1 MFCVGY
7 HGVQPN
13 LQDRKNSIGRRE
25 DWKAPFH
32 VFLKMSITSLI
43 TTLVSVLVVASASGE
58 EYITARDLLTPKM
71 FPDASFGMA
80 VEGVED
86 GAEAL
91 VTTTGGVFRIRKA
104 MDAIECDQRI
114 PARRRVA
121 TLKLPPGSLRGI
133 ELIHRSSGA
142 VVFEGAGTTLRINGD
157 STLMI
162 APGQDGDIRAELA
175 FAPDCHFGAG
185 GNHNFFDPNGGI
197 SFFDNGDSPEPH
209 LELENTPISVTWS
222 WRAGAVFWSVISPPK
237 PFDWDASFRHY
248 AGQGSSHLRYV
259 YPSDGEIE
267 AASKQA
273 SILFLHSEMLLW
285 KAWQTD
291 LTPRDPEK
299 LAHVIKT
306 ARDRGMKVIV
316 YTTPVWFLK
325 NTPREH
331 EQQIDPTPGPMGTV
345 PHWGR
350 PDNANLF
357 FQQISRVFKEMS
369 LDGFYFDGIFGAPE
383 HLAASYYL
391 TRAARELV
399 GDDGILIYHGTGDA
413 PSIGGS
419 RTYCPSLNAYY
430 NYILRGEG
438 EEKRADPEYVRY
450 FLSSYNLSNSVCLS
464 LYKTDEIPSA
474 EQIDLTLRANV
485 RYPMPLGLLVG
496 DSPERMHFQ
505 EHYFSR
511 LTPSL
516 KAEIAGDLARRTGAL
531 ERKLTRARAL
541 RQRLAEERELGK
553 RFKSEDFVAPNM
565 PLRGGY
571 WRFEEPYGLSVFD
584 SSAPQIN
591 GIFDGGV
598 VRAKET
604 PASSVARLELGNE
617 HSMEFDGVKGSY
629 VRIGGEEDLNVGT
642 EDFTLEAWIYPRVV
656 KGVGTMTIA
665 GKYISCI
672 TDPPDVGYVLG
683 LFPQF
688 GHHNPTYRI
697 HFEGRDS
704 RDLTRVGSEKS
715 FLLESREFAF
725 EEWHHIAGVR
735 DDKEV
740 KLYIDGILVGTA
752 PIPRHWDLSSNQL
765 FTIGAG
771 QASAHGTFITNFDGL
786 IDEVRLTIGEALSPS
801 RFLNSEPE

>member
-1 MFCVGY
+1 
-7 HGVQPN
+7 
-13 LQDRKNSIGRRE
+13 
-25 DWKAPFH
+25 
-32 VFLKMSITSLI
+32 MSISTLI
-43 TTLVSVLVVASASGE
+43 TTVVSALIIATASAE
-58 EYITARDLLTPKM
+58 EYITARDLLAPEM

-86 GAEAL
+86 GAVAY

-104 MDAIECDQRI
+104 LDTIECDQRI
-114 PARRRVA
+114 PAPRQVA
-121 TLKLPPGSLRGI
+121 ALTLPPGSTRDI
-133 ELIHRSSGA
+133 ELTHHSSGA

-162 APGQDGDIRAELA
+162 APGQHGDIRAELS
-175 FAPDCHFGAG
+175 FPPDCHFGAG
-185 GNHNFFDPNGGI
+185 GNHNFFDPHGGI
-197 SFFDNGDSPEPH
+197 SFFDNGDSPAPH
-209 LELENTPISVTWS
+209 LDLESAPISVTWS
-222 WRAGAVFWSVISPPK
+222 WRAGAVFWGVVSPPK
-237 PFDWDASFRHY
+237 PFDWDASFQHY
-248 AGQGSSHLRYV
+248 AGQGSSHLQYV

-285 KAWQTD
+285 KTWQTD
-291 LTPRDPEK
+291 LTPRDPDK
-299 LAHVIKT
+299 LAHVINT
-306 ARDRGMKVIV
+306 AHGRGMKVIV

-325 NTPREH
+325 NTPRER

-345 PHWGR
+345 PHWGK
-350 PDNANLF
+350 PDNADLF
-357 FQQISRVFKEMS
+357 FQQVSRVFKKMS
-369 LDGFYFDGIFGAPE
+369 LDGFYFDGIYGAPE
-383 HLAASYYL
+383 HLAASYHL
-391 TRAARELV
+391 TRAARQLV
-399 GDDGILIYHGTGDA
+399 GGDGVLIYHGTGDT

-430 NYILRGEG
+430 DYILRGEG
-438 EEKRADPEYVRY
+438 EEKRTDPEYVRY

-464 LYKTDEIPSA
+464 LYRTDEIPSA

-496 DSPERMHFQ
+496 NSPERAHFQ

-531 ERKLTRARAL
+531 DRRLSRARAL

-553 RFKSEDFVAPNM
+553 HLKPEDFVVPNM

-571 WRFEEPYGLSVFD
+571 WRFEEPHGLGVFD

-591 GIFDGGV
+591 GIIDGGV
-598 VRAKET
+598 IRTKTTVA
-604 PASSVARLELGNE
+604 PSVPRLGLVSER
-617 HSMEFDGVKGSY
+617 SMEFDGVKGSY
-629 VRIGGEEDLNVGT
+629 ARIGREMDLNVGT
-642 EDFTLEAWIYPRVV
+642 EDFTLEAWIYPRVT
-656 KGVGTMTIA
+656 KGLGTMTIA
-665 GKYISCI
+665 GNYISGI

-683 LFPQF
+683 LSPQF
-688 GHHNPTYRI
+688 GHHNPTYKV

-715 FLLESREFAF
+715 FLIESHELGF
-725 EEWHHIAGVR
+725 EAWHHIAGMR
-735 DDKEV
+735 DGEEA
-740 KLYIDGILVGTA
+740 KLYIDGIPVGTA
-752 PIPRHWDLSSNQL
+752 PIPGHWNLSSNQL

-771 QASAHGTFITNFDGL
+771 QGSAHGTFIANFDGF
-786 IDEVRLTIGEALSPS
+786 IDEVRLTIGEALTPS
-801 RFLNSEPE
+801 QFLNAK

>member
-1 MFCVGY
+1 
-7 HGVQPN
+7 
-13 LQDRKNSIGRRE
+13 
-25 DWKAPFH
+25 
-32 VFLKMSITSLI
+32 MSICCLI
-43 TTLVSVLVVASASGE
+43 TTLMTSLVVAAATAE
-58 EYITARDLLTPKM
+58 EYITARDLLAPEM

-80 VEGVED
+80 VEGVEV
-86 GAEAL
+86 GAVAQ
-91 VTTTGGVFRIRKA
+91 VITTGGVFRIRKA
-104 MDAIECDQRI
+104 FDTIECDQRI
-114 PARRRVA
+114 PARRHVA
-121 TLKLPPGSLRGI
+121 TLHLPPGSMWSVQLTH
-133 ELIHRSSGA
+133 LSSGA

-162 APGQDGDIRAELA
+162 APGQAGDIRAELA

-209 LELENTPISVTWS
+209 LGLENTPISVTWS
-222 WRAGAVFWSVISPPK
+222 WRAGAVFWSAVSPPK

-248 AGQGSSHLRYV
+248 AGQGSSHLQYV

-306 ARDRGMKVIV
+306 AHERGMKVIV

-325 NTPREH
+325 DTPREH
-331 EQQIDPTPGPMGTV
+331 KQQIDPTPGPMGTV

-350 PDNANLF
+350 PDNADLF

-369 LDGFYFDGIFGAPE
+369 LDGFYFDGIYGAPE
-383 HLAASYYL
+383 HLAASYHL

-399 GDDGILIYHGTGDA
+399 GDDGILIYHGTGDT

-419 RTYCPSLNAYY
+419 RTYCPPLNAYY

-438 EEKRADPEYVRY
+438 EEKRTEPEYVRY

-464 LYKTDEIPSA
+464 LYRTDEIPSA

-496 DSPERMHFQ
+496 DSPARKHFQ

-531 ERKLTRARAL
+531 ERRLARARAL
-541 RQRLAEERELGK
+541 RRRYAEERELGK
-553 RFKSEDFVAPNM
+553 HLVPEDFVAPNM
-565 PLRGGY
+565 PFRGGY
-571 WRFEEPYGLSVFD
+571 WRFEEPYGLGVFD
-584 SSAPQIN
+584 SSVPQIN

-598 VRAKET
+598 ARAKTT
-604 PASSVARLELGNE
+604 PSPMLQQFGLVNE

-629 VRIGGEEDLNVGT
+629 VRLGGEADLNVGT

-665 GKYISCI
+665 GKYISGI

-683 LFPQF
+683 LSPQF
-688 GHHNPTYRI
+688 GHHNPTYKVN
-697 HFEGRDS
+697 FSGRDS

-715 FLLESREFAF
+715 FLIESHELGF
-725 EEWHHIAGVR
+725 EAWHHIAGTR
-735 DDKEV
+735 DGEEA
-740 KLYIDGILVGTA
+740 KLYIDGIPVGTA
-752 PIPRHWDLSSNQL
+752 PIPGHWNLSSNQL
-765 FTIGAG
+765 FAIGAG
-771 QASAHGTFITNFDGL
+771 QASAHGTFITNFDGF
-786 IDEVRLTIGEALSPS
+786 IDEVRLTIGEALLPT
-801 RFLNSEPE
+801 RFLNAEQE

>member
-1 MFCVGY
+1 
-7 HGVQPN
+7 
-13 LQDRKNSIGRRE
+13 
-25 DWKAPFH
+25 
-32 VFLKMSITSLI
+32 MSISTLI
-43 TTLVSVLVVASASGE
+43 TTVVSALIITTASAE
-58 EYITARDLLTPKM
+58 EYITARDLLAPEM
-71 FPDASFGMA
+71 FPDASFRMA
-80 VEGVED
+80 VEEVED
-86 GAEAL
+86 GAVAQ

-104 MDAIECDQRI
+104 LDTIECDQRI
-114 PARRRVA
+114 PAPRRVA
-121 TLKLPPGSLRGI
+121 TLTLPPGSTRDI
-133 ELIHRSSGA
+133 ELTHHSSGA

-162 APGQDGDIRAELA
+162 APGQHGDIRAELS
-175 FAPDCHFGAG
+175 FTPDCHFGAG

-197 SFFDNGDSPEPH
+197 SFFDNGDSPDPH

-222 WRAGAVFWSVISPPK
+222 WRAGAVFWSVVSPPK
-237 PFDWDASFRHY
+237 PFDWDASFQHY

-259 YPSDGEIE
+259 YPSDGEIN

-299 LAHVIKT
+299 LAHVINT
-306 ARDRGMKVIV
+306 AHEHEMKVIV

-350 PDNANLF
+350 PDNADLF
-357 FQQISRVFKEMS
+357 FQQISRVFNEMS
-369 LDGFYFDGIFGAPE
+369 LDGFYFDGIYGAPE
-383 HLAASYYL
+383 HLAASYHL

-430 NYILRGEG
+430 DYILRGEG
-438 EEKRADPEYVRY
+438 EEKRTDPEYVRY

-464 LYKTDEIPSA
+464 LYRTDEIPSA

-496 DSPERMHFQ
+496 DSPERAHFQ

-516 KAEIAGDLARRTGAL
+516 QEEIAGDLARRTGAL
-531 ERKLTRARAL
+531 ERKLSRARAL
-541 RQRLAEERELGK
+541 RQRLEEERELGK
-553 RFKSEDFVAPNM
+553 HVKPEDFLAPNM
-565 PLRGGY
+565 SLRGGY
-571 WRFEEPYGLSVFD
+571 WRFEEPYGLGVFD

-591 GIFDGGV
+591 GIFNGGV
-598 VRAKET
+598 VRTKAT
-604 PASSVARLELGNE
+604 PTSSVPRLGLVNE

-629 VRIGGEEDLNVGT
+629 VRIGSEDDLNVGT
-642 EDFTLEAWIYPRVV
+642 EDFTLEAWIYPRVA
-656 KGVGTMTIA
+656 KGVETMTIA
-665 GKYISCI
+665 GKYISGI

-683 LFPQF
+683 LSPQF
-688 GHHNPTYRI
+688 GHHNPTYKV
-697 HFEGRDS
+697 HFSGRDS

-715 FLLESREFAF
+715 FLLESHELSF
-725 EEWHHIAGVR
+725 EEWYHIAGIR
-735 DDKEV
+735 DGEEV
-740 KLYIDGILVGTA
+740 KLYIDGIPVGTA
-752 PIPRHWDLSSNQL
+752 PIPGHWNLSSNQL

-771 QASAHGTFITNFDGL
+771 QASAHGTFITNFDGF
-786 IDEVRLTIGEALSPS
+786 IDEVRLTIGEGLSPTK
-801 RFLNSEPE
+801 FLNAKTE

>member
-1 MFCVGY
+1 
-7 HGVQPN
+7 
-13 LQDRKNSIGRRE
+13 
-25 DWKAPFH
+25 
-32 VFLKMSITSLI
+32 MSISTLI
-43 TTLVSVLVVASASGE
+43 TTVVSALIIATAFAE
-58 EYITARDLLTPKM
+58 EYITARDLLAPEM
-71 FPDASFGMA
+71 FPKASFGMA

-86 GAEAL
+86 GAVAY

-104 MDAIECDQRI
+104 LDTIECDQRI
-114 PARRRVA
+114 PAPRQVA
-121 TLKLPPGSLRGI
+121 ALMLPPGSTRDI
-133 ELIHRSSGA
+133 ELTHHSSGA

-157 STLMI
+157 STVMV
-162 APGQDGDIRAELA
+162 APGKNGDIRAELS
-175 FAPDCHFGAG
+175 FPPDCHFGAG

-197 SFFDNGDSPEPH
+197 SFFDNGNSPDP
-209 LELENTPISVTWS
+209 LVELESDPVTVTWN
-222 WRAGAVFWSVISPPK
+222 WRAGSVFWSAVSPPK
-237 PFDWDASFRHY
+237 PFDWDASFQHY

-285 KAWQTD
+285 KAWQTN

-299 LAHVIKT
+299 LAHVIN
-306 ARDRGMKVIV
+306 AAHNRGMKVIV

-345 PHWGR
+345 PHWGK
-350 PDNANLF
+350 PDNANLYL
-357 FQQISRVFKEMS
+357 QQISRVFKEMS
-369 LDGFYFDGIFGAPE
+369 LDGFYFDGIYGAPE
-383 HLAASYYL
+383 HLAASYHL

-399 GDDGILIYHGTGDA
+399 GDDGVLIYHGTGDA
-413 PSIGGS
+413 PSVGGS

-438 EEKRADPEYVRY
+438 EEKRTDPEYVRY

-464 LYKTDEIPSA
+464 LYRTDEIPSA

-496 DSPERMHFQ
+496 NSPERAHFQ

-516 KAEIAGDLARRTGAL
+516 KAEIAGELARRTGAL
-531 ERKLTRARAL
+531 DRKLARARKL
-541 RQRLAEERELGK
+541 RRRLAEERELGK
-553 RFKSEDFVAPNM
+553 HLKPEDFLVPNM

-571 WRFEEPYGLSVFD
+571 WRFEEPYGLGVFD

-591 GIFDGGV
+591 GIIDGGV
-598 VRAKET
+598 IRTKTTVA
-604 PASSVARLELGNE
+604 PSVPRLGLGNE

-629 VRIGGEEDLNVGT
+629 VRIGREDDLNVGA
-642 EDFTLEAWIYPRVV
+642 EDFTLEAWIYPRVT
-656 KGVGTMTIA
+656 KGLGTMTIA
-665 GKYISCI
+665 GNYISGI

-683 LFPQF
+683 LSPQF
-688 GHHNPTYRI
+688 GHHNPTYKV

-704 RDLTRVGSEKS
+704 RDLKRVGSEKS
-715 FLLESREFAF
+715 FLIESRELSF
-725 EEWHHIAGVR
+725 EAWHHIAGMR
-735 DDKEV
+735 DGEEA
-740 KLYIDGILVGTA
+740 KLYIDGIPVGTA
-752 PIPRHWDLSSNQL
+752 PIPRHWNLSSNQL

-771 QASAHGTFITNFDGL
+771 QASAHGTFLTNFDGF
-786 IDEVRLTIGEALSPS
+786 IDEMRLTIGEALTPS
-801 RFLNSEPE
+801 QFLNAK

>member
-1 MFCVGY
+1 
-7 HGVQPN
+7 
-13 LQDRKNSIGRRE
+13 
-25 DWKAPFH
+25 
-32 VFLKMSITSLI
+32 MSISALVTS
-43 TTLVSVLVVASASGE
+43 LVSVLVVATASGE
-58 EYITARDLLTPKM
+58 EYITARDLLSPVM

-80 VEGVED
+80 VETAED
-86 GAEAL
+86 GAVPQ
-91 VTTTGGVFRIRKA
+91 VTTTGGVFRIRKEL
-104 MDAIECDQRI
+104 DEIECDQRI
-114 PARRRVA
+114 PAPRHVA
-121 TLKLPPGSLRGI
+121 TLKLPTGSLRGI
-133 ELIHRSSGA
+133 KLVHHSSGA
-142 VVFEGAGTTLRINGD
+142 AVFEGEGTTLRINGD
-157 STLMI
+157 STLMV
-162 APGQDGDIRAELA
+162 APGQHGDIRAELS
-175 FAPDCHFGAG
+175 FPPDCHFGAG

-197 SFFDNGDSPEPH
+197 SFFDNGNSPDP
-209 LELENTPISVTWS
+209 LVELESTPITITWG
-222 WRAGAVFWSVISPPK
+222 WRAGSVFWSVVSPPK
-237 PFDWDASFRHY
+237 PFDWDASFQHY
-248 AGQGSSHLRYV
+248 AGQGSSHLQYV

-267 AASKQA
+267 SASKQA
-273 SILFLHSEMLLW
+273 RILFLHSEMLLW
-285 KAWQTD
+285 KAWQTN

-306 ARDRGMKVIV
+306 AHHRGMKVIV

-345 PHWGR
+345 PHWGK
-350 PDNANLF
+350 PDNADLF
-357 FQQISRVFKEMS
+357 FQQISRVFKEMA
-369 LDGFYFDGIFGAPE
+369 LDGFYFDGIYGTPE
-383 HLAASYYL
+383 HLAASYHL
-391 TRAARELV
+391 TRATRELV
-399 GDDGILIYHGTGDA
+399 GDHGILIYHGTGDT

-474 EQIDLTLRANV
+474 EQIDLTLRANA

-516 KAEIAGDLARRTGAL
+516 QGEIAGDLGRRTGAL
-531 ERKLTRARAL
+531 ERKLTRARPL
-541 RQRLAEERELGK
+541 RRRLAEERELGK
-553 RFKSEDFVAPNM
+553 RLKPEDFVAPNM

-571 WRFEEPYGLSVFD
+571 WRFEEPYGLRVFD
-584 SSAPQIN
+584 SSVPQIS

-598 VRAKET
+598 VRARIT
-604 PASSVARLELGNE
+604 PAPSVPRLGLVNE

-629 VRIGGEEDLNVGT
+629 VRVGREDDLNVGM
-642 EDFTLEAWIYPRVV
+642 EDFTLEAWIYPRIV
-656 KGVGTMTIA
+656 KSVGSMMIA
-665 GKYISCI
+665 GKNVSGI

-688 GHHNPTYRI
+688 GHHNPTYKV

-715 FLLESREFAF
+715 FLVESHELGFD
-725 EEWHHIAGVR
+725 EWHHIAGVR
-735 DDKEV
+735 DDEEV

-771 QASAHGTFITNFDGL
+771 QASAHGTFVTNFDGL

-801 RFLNSEPE
+801 QFLNAKTE

>member
-1 MFCVGY
+1 
-7 HGVQPN
+7 
-13 LQDRKNSIGRRE
+13 
-25 DWKAPFH
+25 
-32 VFLKMSITSLI
+32 MSITSLI

-306 ARDRGMKVIV
+306 AHDRGMKVIV

-430 NYILRGEG
+430 DYILRGEG
-438 EEKRADPEYVRY
+438 EEKRTDPEYVRY

-516 KAEIAGDLARRTGAL
+516 KAEIAGDLALRTGAL

-541 RQRLAEERELGK
+541 RQRYAEERELGK
-553 RFKSEDFVAPNM
+553 HLVPEDFVAPNM
-565 PLRGGY
+565 PLRGGH
-571 WRFEEPYGLSVFD
+571 WRFEEPYGLRVFD
-584 SSAPQIN
+584 SSVPQIN

-598 VRAKET
+598 VRARMT
-604 PASSVARLELGNE
+604 PAPTLPQRGLVNGHL
-617 HSMEFDGVKGSY
+617 MEFDGVKGSY
-629 VRIGGEEDLNVGT
+629 VRIGREEDLNVGT

-665 GKYISCI
+665 GKYISGI
-672 TDPPDVGYVLG
+672 TDPQDVGYVLG
-683 LFPQF
+683 LSPQF
-688 GHHNPTYRI
+688 GHHNLTYKA
-697 HFEGRDS
+697 HFAGRDS

-715 FLLESREFAF
+715 FLLESHELSF
-725 EEWHHIAGVR
+725 EEWHHIAGAR
-735 DDKEV
+735 DGVEA

-752 PIPRHWDLSSNQL
+752 PIPGHWNLSSNQL

>member
-1 MFCVGY
+1 M
-7 HGVQPN
+7 
-13 LQDRKNSIGRRE
+13 
-25 DWKAPFH
+25 
-32 VFLKMSITSLI
+32 
-43 TTLVSVLVVASASGE
+43 
-58 EYITARDLLTPKM
+58 
-71 FPDASFGMA
+71 
-80 VEGVED
+80 EGVAD
-86 GAEAL
+86 
-91 VTTTGGVFRIRKA
+91 KS
-104 MDAIECDQRI
+104 DA
-114 PARRRVA
+114 AR
-121 TLKLPPGSLRGI
+121 
-133 ELIHRSSGA
+133 
-142 VVFEGAGTTLRINGD
+142 
-157 STLMI
+157 
-162 APGQDGDIRAELA
+162 
-175 FAPDCHFGAG
+175 
-185 GNHNFFDPNGGI
+185 
-197 SFFDNGDSPEPH
+197 
-209 LELENTPISVTWS
+209 
-222 WRAGAVFWSVISPPK
+222 
-237 PFDWDASFRHY
+237 
-248 AGQGSSHLRYV
+248 
-259 YPSDGEIE
+259 
-267 AASKQA
+267 
-273 SILFLHSEMLLW
+273 
-285 KAWQTD
+285 
-291 LTPRDPEK
+291 PEK

-306 ARDRGMKVIV
+306 AHGRGMKVIV

-325 NTPREH
+325 NTPRER

-350 PDNANLF
+350 PDNADLF

-369 LDGFYFDGIFGAPE
+369 LDGFYFDGIYGNPE

-391 TRAARELV
+391 TRATRELV
-399 GDDGILIYHGTGDA
+399 GDHGILIYHGTGDT

-438 EEKRADPEYVRY
+438 EEKRTDPEYVRY

-496 DSPERMHFQ
+496 DSPERAHFQ

-541 RQRLAEERELGK
+541 RRRLAEERELGK
-553 RFKSEDFVAPNM
+553 HLKPEDFVAPNM

-571 WRFEEPYGLSVFD
+571 WRFEEPYGLGVFD
-584 SSAPQIN
+584 SSVLQIN

-598 VRAKET
+598 VRDKTT
-604 PASSVARLELGNE
+604 PAPSVPRLGHVNE
-617 HSMEFDGVKGSY
+617 NSMEFDGVKGSY
-629 VRIGGEEDLNVGT
+629 VRIGREEDLNVGT
-642 EDFTLEAWIYPRVV
+642 EDFTLEAWIYPRIV
-656 KGVGTMTIA
+656 KSVGSMMIA
-665 GKYISCI
+665 GKNVSGI

-688 GHHNPTYRI
+688 GHHNPTYKV

-715 FLLESREFAF
+715 FLVESHELGFG
-725 EEWHHIAGVR
+725 EWHHIAGVR
-735 DDKEV
+735 DDEEV

-752 PIPRHWDLSSNQL
+752 PIPRHWNLSSNQL

-771 QASAHGTFITNFDGL
+771 QASAHGTFVTNFDGL
-786 IDEVRLTIGEALSPS
+786 IDEVRLTMGEALLPS
-801 RFLNSEPE
+801 LFLNAKTE

>member
-1 MFCVGY
+1 M
-7 HGVQPN
+7 
-13 LQDRKNSIGRRE
+13 KMTI
-25 DWKAPFH
+25 PF
-32 VFLKMSITSLI
+32 LITSL
-43 TTLVSVLVVASASGE
+43 ASALIIAATSAE
-58 EYITARDLLTPKM
+58 EYITARDLLAPEM
-71 FPDASFGMA
+71 FPKASFGMA

-86 GAEAL
+86 GAVAY

-104 MDAIECDQRI
+104 LDTIECDQRI
-114 PARRRVA
+114 PAPRQVA
-121 TLKLPPGSLRGI
+121 ALMLPPGSTRDI
-133 ELIHRSSGA
+133 ELIHHSSGA

-157 STLMI
+157 STVMI
-162 APGQDGDIRAELA
+162 APGQHGDIRAELS
-175 FAPDCHFGAG
+175 FPPDCHFGAG

-197 SFFDNGDSPEPH
+197 SFFDNGNSPDP
-209 LELENTPISVTWS
+209 LVELESAPISVTWS
-222 WRAGAVFWSVISPPK
+222 WRAGAVFWSVVSPPK
-237 PFDWDASFRHY
+237 PFDWDASFQHY

-273 SILFLHSEMLLW
+273 SILFLHSEMMLW

-299 LAHVIKT
+299 LAHVIN
-306 ARDRGMKVIV
+306 AAHERRMKVIV

-325 NTPREH
+325 DTPREH

-345 PHWGR
+345 PHWGK
-350 PDNANLF
+350 PDNADLF

-369 LDGFYFDGIFGAPE
+369 LDGFYFDGIYGAPE
-383 HLAASYYL
+383 HLAASYHL
-391 TRAARELV
+391 TRSARELV
-399 GDDGILIYHGTGDA
+399 GDDGVLIYHGTGDA

-419 RTYCPSLNAYY
+419 RTYCPSLNTYY

-438 EEKRADPEYVRY
+438 EEKRTDPEYVRY

-464 LYKTDEIPSA
+464 LYRTDEIPSA
-474 EQIDLTLRANV
+474 DQIDLTLRANV

-496 DSPERMHFQ
+496 DSPERAHFQ

-516 KAEIAGDLARRTGAL
+516 KAEITGDLARRTGAL
-531 ERKLTRARAL
+531 DRKLARARKL
-541 RQRLAEERELGK
+541 RRRLAEERELGK
-553 RFKSEDFVAPNM
+553 HLKPEDFLAPNM

-571 WRFEEPYGLSVFD
+571 WRFEEPYGLGVFD

-591 GIFDGGV
+591 GIIDGGV
-598 VRAKET
+598 IRTKTTAA
-604 PASSVARLELGNE
+604 PSVPRLGLVNE

-629 VRIGGEEDLNVGT
+629 ARIGREDDLNVGG
-642 EDFTLEAWIYPRVV
+642 EDFTLEAWIYPRVT

-665 GKYISCI
+665 GKYISGI

-683 LFPQF
+683 LSPQF
-688 GHHNPTYRI
+688 GHHNPTYKV
-697 HFEGRDS
+697 HFSGRDS

-715 FLLESREFAF
+715 FLIESHELGF
-725 EEWHHIAGVR
+725 EAWHHIAGVR
-735 DDKEV
+735 DGEEV
-740 KLYIDGILVGTA
+740 KFYIDGIPLGTA
-752 PIPRHWDLSSNQL
+752 PIPAHWNLSSNQL

-771 QASAHGTFITNFDGL
+771 QASAHGTFIANFDGF
-786 IDEVRLTIGEALSPS
+786 IDEVRLTIGEALTPS
-801 RFLNSEPE
+801 QFLNAK